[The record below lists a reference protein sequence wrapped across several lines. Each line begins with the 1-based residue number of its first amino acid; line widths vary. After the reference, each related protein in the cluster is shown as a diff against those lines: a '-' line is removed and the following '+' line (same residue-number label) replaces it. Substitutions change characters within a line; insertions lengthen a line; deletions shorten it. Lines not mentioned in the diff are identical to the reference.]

1 MTDIAQPTAT
11 TYWVVL
17 NATGSKAAGQT
28 GPEQVTTFGNGTT
41 MLWSGTDHAAWLA
54 ECTRHGV
61 DTGEPEPGSVYA

>member
-1 MTDIAQPTAT
+1 VTDIAQPTTT

-41 MLWSGTDHAAWLA
+41 MLWSGTDHAAWVG
-54 ECTRHGV
+54 ECDRHGV
-61 DTGEPEPGSVYA
+61 DTGEPYMGDANA